1 MNASAG
7 DASSSMQAPRRTPS
21 EAIERTYYVIAGV
34 YTLSASLI
42 WGINTLFLL
51 ESGLS
56 LMQAFLANAIF
67 TGSMAVFEV
76 PTGLV
81 ADTRGRR
88 LSFLLSVTLLTIGTL
103 AYVAAGPLRAGL
115 PGFIGASIILGLGYT
130 FYSGAVEAWLV
141 DALQSTG
148 YASPVDRVLARGSII
163 SSIAMLIGSVS
174 GGLLG
179 SIDLTIPYFVRCV
192 LLVAAFLIAYR
203 AMHDTGFTVRALR
216 WADVPGEMARVGRAS
231 IQFGWREPHARLAI
245 LAGAAPAIFL
255 EWGYHA
261 WQPYFIQLLGREA
274 VWILGVVAAATSLAM
289 AGGSWLVERLTR
301 YCGRRTTLLLGAAI
315 VYTATSIGVGLAGTF
330 PVAVFLYL
338 IGMVAIGVFQPVRQA
353 YLHAVVPRE
362 QRATVLSLAALVG
375 SGGSMGGQ
383 VGLGWLAANRSLATG
398 YVAGGI
404 ATALAIPWL
413 VGLRRIGGAPD
424 QIIGKAGRYMTCE
437 ALALPAGVQQAAEE
451 REVA

>member
-1 MNASAG
+1 M
-7 DASSSMQAPRRTPS
+7 SSRHV
-21 EAIERTYYVIAGV
+21 ERTYYVIAGV

-88 LSFLLSVTLLTIGTL
+88 LSFLLSVSLLTIGTL
-103 AYVAAGPLRAGL
+103 AYVAVGPLKAGL
-115 PGFIGASIILGLGYT
+115 PGFIGASIILGIGYT

-141 DALQSTG
+141 DALQATG
-148 YASPVDRVLARGSII
+148 FTSPIDGVLARGSII

-179 SIDLTIPYFVRCV
+179 GIDLAVPYLVRCA
-192 LLVAAFLIAYR
+192 LLVVAFVIAYR

-216 WADVPGEMARVGRAS
+216 WAEVPAEMGRVGRAS
-231 IQFGWREPHARLAI
+231 LQFGWREPHARLVI

-261 WQPYFIQLLGREA
+261 WQPYFIQLLGYKA

-301 YCGRRTTLLLGAAI
+301 YCGRRTTLLLGAAV
-315 VYTATSIGVGLAGTF
+315 VYTTTSIGVGLAASFWT
-330 PVAVFLYL
+330 ALMLYL
-338 IGMVAIGVFQPVRQA
+338 VGMAATGVFQPVRQA

-362 QRATVLSLAALVG
+362 QRATVLSLASLMG
-375 SGGSMGGQ
+375 SAGSMGGQ

-413 VGLRRIGGAPD
+413 IGMRRIGGAPD
-424 QIIGKAGRYMTCE
+424 RIVGKAGRYASCE
-437 ALALPAGVQQAAEE
+437 ALALPAGVQQAAAE